1 MLTKLAVPLDFE
13 VFVDTVEKLERSHR
27 AEYIFENLKS
37 VLGGDYAI
45 LLKYAVEA
53 RMYWEKR
60 CCTMLEYQ
68 TPNELYQT
76 ALNGELPKLEL
87 REKEVILRLAR
98 TLRDESKLSD
108 IIAPTDETSV
118 SACYRA
124 EALLKHINNKHEL
137 LSVYIHFSYALRRQ
151 NAKENFISVINHKAL
166 ILAEELGAKDE
177 EMQVLINFGR
187 MYDHNLDYTTSI
199 QYYKRSLGILDTII
213 VENNINDSPNTI
225 PNEYL
230 LPKAILLYYIAHCN
244 LYLGD
249 VRNAVTLGNQAAT
262 FAEKLQKDSII
273 IYIHQLLSRAYGLL
287 GAHHT
292 ALEHL
297 LLSRSIAEML
307 NSQSLIGATK
317 LMIAATYT
325 KLGEHQKAIEYGQ
338 QAILISEQYESLAK
352 HLAISSKVGSIM
364 IEASEYDLAHELFED
379 LLAIIENADKSIN
392 LATQKSVILR
402 HLAGIAVHRKL
413 WDDALAFIEYPLQHI
428 EGNLQLSQIVIDILS
443 VATDIHIG
451 LKQYDKARDYAFRN
465 LKISAESNALQNQ
478 YTAHKH
484 LAIIAE
490 IHSDFT
496 TAYHHHKE
504 FHRLKEQVFNDES
517 DKRNKNMMILLEQQE
532 AVRSMQA
539 ERIRRFEL
547 EDEIGQLSTA
557 LVHREQ
563 ALKEIRSTLR
573 LMKSTNQHAMQ
584 VVEVLQTVIRSTENV
599 ALATSSKTYKQVD
612 EKIETTFPSLTKI
625 QRELCRFIALGHS
638 TKDIAGLMNISA
650 QSVNT
655 QRYRIRTRLGLSEA
669 ESLDFVIKQAVKI
682 Q

>member
-13 VFVDTVEKLERSHR
+13 IFIAKVEKLERSHR

-53 RMYWEKR
+53 RVYWEKR

-68 TPNELYQT
+68 SPDELYKT
-76 ALNGELPKLEL
+76 ALAGELPKLEH

-151 NAKENFISVINHKAL
+151 NAKENFISEINHKAL

-187 MYDHNLDYTTSI
+187 MSEHNLDFITAL
-199 QYYKRSLGILDTII
+199 QYYKRALGILNTVV
-213 VENNINDSPNTI
+213 VENNIDDSPSKI
-225 PNEYL
+225 PQEYL
-230 LPKAILLYYIAHCN
+230 LPKALLLYYIAHCN

-249 VRNAVTLGNQAAT
+249 VREAVSLGNQAVM
-262 FAEKLQKDSII
+262 FAGKLQKDSII
-273 IYIHQLLSRAYGLL
+273 IYIHQLLSRAYGQL

-297 LLSRSIAEML
+297 LQSRDIAELL

-317 LMIAATYT
+317 LMIAATYA
-325 KLGEHQKAIEYGQ
+325 KLGEYQRAIEYGL
-338 QAILISEQYESLAK
+338 QAISISKQYESLIK
-352 HLAISSKVGSIM
+352 HLAISSRVGSIM
-364 IEASEYDLAHELFED
+364 IEASEYDQAHALFSD
-379 LLAIIENADKSIN
+379 LLVIIENADKSIN
-392 LATQKSVILR
+392 LTPQKSVILR
-402 HLAGIAVHRKL
+402 YLAGIAVHRKL
-413 WDDALAFIEYPLQHI
+413 WDDALSYIEYPLQYI
-428 EGNLQLSQIVIDILS
+428 EANLQLSQIVVDILS
-443 VATDIHIG
+443 VATDIYIG
-451 LKQYDKARDYAFRN
+451 LQQYDKASDYAFRN
-465 LKISAESNALQNQ
+465 LTISAESNALQNQ

-484 LAIIAE
+484 LATIAE
-490 IHSDFT
+490 IHGDYT

-532 AVRSMQA
+532 AIRSMQA

-547 EDEIGQLSTA
+547 EDEISQLSTA

-573 LMKSTNQHAMQ
+573 MMKSTNQHAMQ
-584 VVEVLQTVIRSTENV
+584 VVEVLQTVIRSTENA
-599 ALATSSKTYKQVD
+599 ALSTTSKTYKQID
-612 EKIETTFPSLTKI
+612 EKIETTFPTLTKI
-625 QRELCRFIALGHS
+625 QRELCRFIVLGYS
-638 TKDIAGLMNISA
+638 TKDIAGLMNISV

-655 QRYRIRTRLGLSEA
+655 QRYRIRTRLGLSES
-669 ESLDFVIKQAVKI
+669 ESLDFIVKQAVKM